1 MTLFTK
7 VGCEKC
13 EYVKERVD
21 LAALGVVVEELGP
34 ENPDALAHLAWHG
47 LVNVAERSL
56 PILVLDDS
64 SYLTGAVRIRKYL
77 EEMKTRAA

>member
-21 LAALGVVVEELGP
+21 LAALGVAVEELGP

-47 LVNVAERSL
+47 LVNVAERNL
-56 PILVLDDS
+56 PILVLEDS
-64 SYLTGAVRIRKYL
+64 NYLTGAVRIRKYL
-77 EEMKTRAA
+77 EGLEGQAA